1 MEQKTDIK
9 SLTYDEVSELVEQLG
24 EKRFRG
30 KQLYEWMHVH
40 NVASYDEMTNLPK
53 KFRNDN
59 VYSTKKSGL
68 SDFKRRWYEKVF
80 VCAC

>member
-40 NVASYDEMTNLPK
+40 NVAS
-53 KFRNDN
+53 RC
-59 VYSTKKSGL
+59 V
-68 SDFKRRWYEKVF
+68 
-80 VCAC
+80 